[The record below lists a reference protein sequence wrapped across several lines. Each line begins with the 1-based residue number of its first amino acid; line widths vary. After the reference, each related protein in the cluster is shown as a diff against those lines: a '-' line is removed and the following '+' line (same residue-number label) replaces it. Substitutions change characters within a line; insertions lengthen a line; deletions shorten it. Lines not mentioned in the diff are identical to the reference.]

1 MFCSRVLAAAERN
14 YSPTEGE
21 ALGIVFALKRFAS
34 VLYGSHVE
42 IRTDHRPL

>member
-1 MFCSRVLAAAERN
+1 MFCSRVLTSAERN

-21 ALGIVFALKRFAS
+21 ALAITFALKRFAH
-34 VLYGSHVE
+34 VLYGAHVI